1 MQDTNSKQLVFTSD
15 KDFHT
20 MIKLITTQRMPLSSY
35 LSINLNLMLDQLM
48 YLVLIVKV
56 TTLDFLMMS
65 RYTQYL
71 QSKIVNISTC

>member
-1 MQDTNSKQLVFTSD
+1 MQDMNSKQVVFISD

-20 MIKLITTQRMPLSSY
+20 MIRLISTQRRPSKSY

-48 YLVLIVKV
+48 YLGLIVKV

-71 QSKIVNISTC
+71 QSKIVNI